1 MIYALVAVAA
11 VIVLIV
17 VLFNL
22 NVTVRVHYDDTE
34 QVLRCTA
41 HYLWL
46 KYVIAPTEESNK
58 YLREEKLLQKG
69 KDLKWEDE
77 ITLQGIY
84 EEKGLAGFL
93 KVLQITVKNTWSL
106 LVSFLKRATLRKLQI
121 KLNIVGEDA
130 ADTAII
136 YGWANSIVYPIVGA
150 IVENVAEYKDLDVQ
164 ITPDFSE
171 GADSSVEANA
181 VATIKVTK
189 LIAMLVESG
198 VEAENL
204 LLALSKNPKHTKENS
219 K

>member
-11 VIVLIV
+11 LVILVV
-17 VLFNL
+17 VLLNL

-46 KYVIAPTEESNK
+46 VYVIAPEEESNK
-58 YLREEKLLQKG
+58 YLREEKLLSKG
-69 KDLKWEDE
+69 KDLNWEE
-77 ITLQGIY
+77 EVTLQGIY
-84 EEKGLAGFL
+84 EEKGLVGFL
-93 KVLQITVKNTWSL
+93 NVLKLTIKNTWNL
-106 LVSFLKRATLRKLQI
+106 LVSFLKRATLRKLEI
-121 KLNIVGEDA
+121 KLNVVGEDA

-150 IVENVAEYKDLDVQ
+150 ILENVAEYKELDVQ
-164 ITPDFSE
+164 INPDFTE
-171 GADSSVEANA
+171 GADSSVVANA

-204 LLALSKNPKHTKENS
+204 LLTLSKNPKHAKEN
-219 K
+219 KK

>member
-1 MIYALVAVAA
+1 MIYALIAVAA
-11 VIVLIV
+11 VIILIV

-46 KYVIAPTEESNK
+46 EYVIAPEEESTK
-58 YLREEKLLQKG
+58 YLREEKLLKKG
-69 KDLKWEDE
+69 KDLNWEDE

-84 EEKGLAGFL
+84 EEKGLVGFL

-106 LVSFLKRATLRKLQI
+106 LVSFLKRATLRKLEI
-121 KLNIVGEDA
+121 NLNIVGEDA

-150 IVENVAEYKDLDVQ
+150 ILENVAEYRELDVN
-164 ITPDFSE
+164 ITPDFTE
-171 GADSSVEANA
+171 GADSSIVANA

-204 LLALSKNPKHTKENS
+204 LLALSKNPKHAKENT

>member
-1 MIYALVAVAA
+1 MIYALIAVAA
-11 VIVLIV
+11 VITLIV
-17 VLFNL
+17 VLLNL
-22 NVTVRVHYDDTE
+22 NVTVKVHYDDTE

-41 HYLWL
+41 HYLWF
-46 KYVIAPTEESNK
+46 KYVLAPEEESSK
-58 YLREEKLLQKG
+58 YLREEKLLSKG
-69 KDLKWEDE
+69 KDLNWEEE

-84 EEKGLAGFL
+84 EDKGLIGFL
-93 KVLQITVKNTWSL
+93 EVLKVTVKNTWSL
-106 LVSFLKRATLRKLQI
+106 LVSFLKRATLRKLEI

-150 IVENVAEYKDLDVQ
+150 ILDNVAEYRELDVQ
-164 ITPDFSE
+164 LTPDFTE
-171 GADSSVEANA
+171 GADSAVVANA
-181 VATIKVTK
+181 VASIKVTK

-204 LLALSKNPKHTKENS
+204 LITLSKNPKHAKENT

>member
-1 MIYALVAVAA
+1 MIYALIAVAA
-11 VIVLIV
+11 VIILIV
-17 VLFNL
+17 VLLNL
-22 NVTVRVHYDDTE
+22 NVTIRVHYDDTE

-46 KYVIAPTEESNK
+46 KYIILPTEESNK
-58 YLREEKLLQKG
+58 YLREEKLLEKG
-69 KDLKWEDE
+69 KELNWDDE

-84 EEKGLAGFL
+84 EDKGLVGFL
-93 KVLQITVKNTWSL
+93 QVLKVTIKNTWNL
-106 LVSFLKRATLRKLQI
+106 LVSFLKRATLRKLTI
-121 KLNIVGEDA
+121 KLNVVGEDA

-171 GADSSVEANA
+171 GADSSVLASA
-181 VATIKVTK
+181 VATIKLTK

-204 LLALSKNPKHTKENS
+204 LLVLSKNPKHTKENS

>member
-1 MIYALVAVAA
+1 MIYAFVAVAA
-11 VIVLIV
+11 VITLIV
-17 VLFNL
+17 VLLNL
-22 NVTVRVHYDDTE
+22 NVTVRVHYDDEE
-34 QVLRCTA
+34 QVIRCTA

-58 YLREEKLLQKG
+58 YLREEKLLKKG
-69 KDLKWEDE
+69 KELNWDDE
-77 ITLQGIY
+77 VTLQGLY
-84 EEKGLAGFL
+84 EEKGLIGFL
-93 KVLQITVKNTWSL
+93 QVLKLTIKNTWSL
-106 LVSFLKRATLRKLQI
+106 LVSFLKRATLRKLEI
-121 KLNIVGEDA
+121 KLNVVGEDA

-164 ITPDFSE
+164 INPDFTE
-171 GADSSVEANA
+171 GADSSVLANA
-181 VATIKVTK
+181 VATIKLTK

-204 LLALSKNPKHTKENS
+204 LLVLSKNPKHTKENS